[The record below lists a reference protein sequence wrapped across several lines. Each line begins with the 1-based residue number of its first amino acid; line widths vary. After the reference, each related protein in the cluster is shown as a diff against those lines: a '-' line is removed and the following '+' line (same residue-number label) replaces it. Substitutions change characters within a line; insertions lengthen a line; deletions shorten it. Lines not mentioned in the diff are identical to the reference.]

1 MFEQK
6 ALARAR
12 AVSADVEARHQ
23 KLRNGASGK
32 P

>member
-6 ALARAR
+6 TLAR

-23 KLRNGASGK
+23 KFRNGASGK